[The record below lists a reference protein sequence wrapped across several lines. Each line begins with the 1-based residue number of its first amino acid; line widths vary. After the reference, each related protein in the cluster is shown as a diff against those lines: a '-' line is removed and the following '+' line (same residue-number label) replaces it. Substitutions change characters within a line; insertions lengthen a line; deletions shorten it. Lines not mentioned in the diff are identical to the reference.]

1 MHISPPHHQVSGSS
15 LHYGKVYKLSTGMVV
30 GGGDYVVRGDSSY
43 MAEKSPRWAEEE
55 EEGGGGEERLA
66 RGVWQYSPGEQGSTK
81 VRRLSRYIAFIEL
94 M

>member
-1 MHISPPHHQVSGSS
+1 MSGSS

-43 MAEKSPRWAEEE
+43 MAEKSPRWVEEE
-55 EEGGGGEERLA
+55 GGGGGEERLA
-66 RGVWQYSPGEQGSTK
+66 REVWQYSPGEHGSTK
-81 VRRLSRYIAFIEL
+81 VRRLSRYIALIEP

>member
-1 MHISPPHHQVSGSS
+1 M
-15 LHYGKVYKLSTGMVV
+15 

-55 EEGGGGEERLA
+55 GEGEEERLT
-66 RGVWQYSPGEQGSTK
+66 RGVWQYSTGEQSSTK
-81 VRRLSRYIAFIEL
+81 IRRLSRYTACIVVSCDVRSCEI

>member
-1 MHISPPHHQVSGSS
+1 M
-15 LHYGKVYKLSTGMVV
+15 

-55 EEGGGGEERLA
+55 GEGEEERLT
-66 RGVWQYSPGEQGSTK
+66 RGVWQYSTEEQSSTK
-81 VRRLSRYIAFIEL
+81 IRRLSRYTAVSCEL

>member
-1 MHISPPHHQVSGSS
+1 MSGSS

-43 MAEKSPRWAEEE
+43 MAEKSPRWVE

-81 VRRLSRYIAFIEL
+81 VRRLSRYIALIEL